1 MFHHLWLYPS
11 ISIYRKTPRTGPGLM
26 QEPVADWPRV
36 DRVLCT
42 KVVLFVSYGLM
53 HQSVLQV
60 THEARN
66 VRTLATIAIYIL
78 RIYSPVPLSSA
89 LS

>member
-1 MFHHLWLYPS
+1 
-11 ISIYRKTPRTGPGLM
+11 M

-36 DRVLCT
+36 DSVLCM

-66 VRTLATIAIYIL
+66 VRTLATVQLLLVSIYM
-78 RIYSPVPLSSA
+78 
-89 LS
+89 